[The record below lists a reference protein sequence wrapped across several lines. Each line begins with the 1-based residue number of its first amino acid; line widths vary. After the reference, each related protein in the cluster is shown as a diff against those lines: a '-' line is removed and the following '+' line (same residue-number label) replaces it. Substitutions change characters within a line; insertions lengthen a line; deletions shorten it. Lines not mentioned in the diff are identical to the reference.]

1 MSRFLIWSTITRS
14 GSNEVSVMALVVVV
28 VFALGIILLGS
39 LMLIDRRTKS
49 F

>member
-1 MSRFLIWSTITRS
+1 
-14 GSNEVSVMALVVVV
+14 MALVIMV

-39 LMLIDRRTKS
+39 LMLTDRRTKS